1 MEEIIATEGV
11 DALFV
16 GPADLA
22 AHMGHVG
29 DSSHAEVVA
38 AVDHVVSIAV
48 AADGPNP
55 RTRLTIISSVTR
67 LAHLGQPANWCAL
80 ACVAEWFQFVVPVLA
95 QECVHPFRE
104 QVGATGS
111 NFHD

>member
-48 AADGPNP
+48 AAGGPNP
-55 RTRLTIISSVTR
+55 RTRLTFIRSFAGLT
-67 LAHLGQPANWCAL
+67 HLGQPANWCAL
-80 ACVAEWFQFVVPVLA
+80 TCVAEWFQFVVPVLTQQRIHA
-95 QECVHPFRE
+95 FRE
-104 QVGATGS
+104 QIGAAGR

>member
-29 DSSHAEVVA
+29 DSSHADVLL
-38 AVDHVVSIAV
+38 IAQ
-48 AADGPNP
+48 G
-55 RTRLTIISSVTR
+55 
-67 LAHLGQPANWCAL
+67 
-80 ACVAEWFQFVVPVLA
+80 A
-95 QECVHPFRE
+95 QE
-104 QVGATGS
+104 QVARIRARDS
-111 NFHD
+111 RS